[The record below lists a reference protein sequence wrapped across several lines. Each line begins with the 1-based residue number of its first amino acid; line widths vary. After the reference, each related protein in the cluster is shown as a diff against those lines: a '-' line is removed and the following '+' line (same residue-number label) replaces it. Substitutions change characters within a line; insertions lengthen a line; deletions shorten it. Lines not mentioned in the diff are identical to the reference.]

1 MEETLNPENLGKYAD
16 QAVEY
21 ISLYGLNILAA
32 IAIFIIGK
40 IVARSIT
47 KLVQKAMSKNKV
59 DQTLVSF
66 IGNIVYGLLLTFV
79 VIASLNKLGIETTS
93 LAAIIAAAGLAI
105 GLALQGS
112 LSNLAA
118 GVMIILFRP
127 LKIGD
132 FVEAGGV
139 SGVVE
144 DISIFTTRMKTG
156 DNKVIIVPNSSV
168 TGGAITN
175 YSMNDTRRV
184 DLVFGC
190 GYDDDIKKVKEV
202 LNRIVN
208 EDERIL
214 KDPAPTI
221 AVSELADSSVNFV
234 VRPWVATGDYW
245 GVKFDLT
252 EKVKLE
258 FDKEGIAI
266 PYPQQDVHMHNVVEL
281 SDKKAA

>member
-1 MEETLNPENLGKYAD
+1 MDEALNPDKIA
-16 QAVEY
+16 EY
-21 ISLYGLNILAA
+21 TDIAIEYGSIYGLKVVAA

-47 KLVQKAMSKNKV
+47 KLVRKALEKNKV
-59 DQTLVSF
+59 DQTLISF
-66 IGNIVYGLLLTFV
+66 IGNIAYSLMLTFV
-79 VIASLNKLGIETTS
+79 VIAALSNVGIETSS

-118 GVMIILFRP
+118 GVMLIIFRP

-132 FVEAGGV
+132 FVEAGGAT
-139 SGVVE
+139 GVVE
-144 DISIFTTRMKTG
+144 DVNIFTTRLKTG
-156 DNKVIIVPNSSV
+156 DNKAVIVPNSAI
-168 TGGAITN
+168 TGGSITN
-175 YSMNDTRRV
+175 YSMNATRRV

-190 GYDDDIKKVKEV
+190 GYNDDLKKVKSV
-202 LNRIVN
+202 LQRIVS

-214 KDPAPTI
+214 KDPAVTI

-234 VRPWVATGDYW
+234 VRPWVATADYW
-245 GVKFDLT
+245 GVYFDLT

-258 FDKEGIAI
+258 FDKEGISI
-266 PYPQQDVHMHNVVEL
+266 PFPQQDVHMHNVVSIEE
-281 SDKKAA
+281 SKAA